1 MLTLMY
7 FIIAVVLLY
16 LLFDFTVK
24 NTFGQFLFSG
34 DGAAGPTVYCLTGH
48 LTIDQQ
54 GARH

>member
-1 MLTLMY
+1 MY